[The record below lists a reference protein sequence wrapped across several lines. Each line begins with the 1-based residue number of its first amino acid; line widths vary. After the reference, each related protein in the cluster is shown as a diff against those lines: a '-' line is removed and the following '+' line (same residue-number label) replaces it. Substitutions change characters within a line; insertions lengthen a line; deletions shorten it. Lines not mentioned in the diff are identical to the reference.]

1 MNARADMPDP
11 SVTLR
16 DFLRTHEDVLTRFAG
31 DHDPPADF
39 FQTHSGVYQDR
50 FVTMWPLI
58 ENVDLFDEATRLA
71 SRELL
76 NICAAEGAQVV
87 VGSTMTVRHLFEG
100 MRPRV
105 AEGLRL
111 EYLGNYPLLPLQA
124 EHLASLKGRRAV
136 IFTDVVSSGRL
147 IEDTLSFLQSHNVT
161 VVAIVALIRLVHDLT
176 GRRIVKE
183 STGEL
188 VFKAEPSSLPFR
200 AYLEVD
206 VAARGLNGIE
216 TETAIQMDPTT
227 LLPQAQTELRSDPLS
242 APQLDLEKE
251 AVAISQH
258 EEMRLGYYRTGND
271 RFTTYLNIDSIVHRN
286 IELIRT
292 VIRDRVTKAAA
303 QGLPEPVLVSTPSK
317 ENRDLLMAVLGKGAK
332 QEFDLKYV
340 LFSRIDEFEGS
351 SAYFLLSKHESVRGH
366 PAIVLL
372 SSIQST
378 ETVRWLSAI
387 LSLNGCPSVTI
398 LCVVNRTSPASASFL
413 ARVLRL
419 RASPA
424 DPLIE
429 PVAGKQLFD
438 SHFEL
443 ISILRLWDLSTPDLA
458 TMEALAHAQFRRFWN
473 RCGSKVLASLSRSD
487 LRYFEPRDV
496 YELAPRRETSASR
509 PLDAEGLTED
519 VRVCLAARSSLMDRD
534 PGPLIDLINNLDLG
548 KNSLFA
554 VYRHLLADPATLGAA
569 PFRRRLAEAFAQAL
583 RVVDSRIRGAL
594 AQSPDLTEG
603 GVREEILAAID
614 KERNL
619 LVGAALFSQF
629 IIGSERQDDS
639 SERASN
645 PVIERV
651 RALLDEFESDPLGLA
666 TLGRLSDIAWG
677 YALTFA
683 THMLEPVFQTETED
697 GRLVDALEHIRENVS
712 RAARGEEVFDPNIK
726 LVRRLAPVGRIEQQD
741 QSVIMS
747 LIAALSGMIDALTF
761 EERVTT
767 GECLA
772 AVRREIFWPKPRH
785 SFCFFTLKRAPQK
798 LEQLVNECIGDRSE
812 VDFRR
817 SGKELEFLTELNG
830 LVYAASR
837 LSRLSWQAK
846 RVIRECY
853 ETDPWTRYL
862 VGQGSDD
869 LDGDV
874 AALTEISQ
882 LIRSRNAVIRS
893 EVEEIGD
900 ICERILQHIWGNI
913 KIANG
918 SDTSRTA
925 APPASEF
932 FEFIAS
938 FECNLGALLAEALD
952 AGCGRI
958 AEQTGVA
965 RDRFTVELSWPED
978 PELAQIY
985 ALCDPSLLL
994 MALENFVSNFKY
1006 SNAFRHVHDPATS
1019 TPVIGRIA
1027 VSFDSDLESPSIVFH
1042 SQGAPRS
1049 GRSARMTTIEDHQRR
1064 LRHFDCQIIE
1074 EQSEDEFMIRIEP
1087 RGIDEPR
1094 GKFE

>member
-1 MNARADMPDP
+1 MSALADEPEW
-11 SVTLR
+11 SATLGS
-16 DFLRTHEDVLTRFAG
+16 FLRANQDALTRFAG

-76 NICAAEGAQVV
+76 RICADEGAQVV

-111 EYLGNYPLLPLQA
+111 EYLGNYPLLPLRA

-147 IEDTLSFLQSHNVT
+147 IEDTLSFLHSHNVT

-176 GRRIVKE
+176 GRRIAGD
-183 STGEL
+183 SGGRL
-188 VFKAEPSSLPFR
+188 VFHAGPLSLPFR
-200 AYLEVD
+200 AYLDVD
-206 VAARGLNGIE
+206 VAARGLDGIG
-216 TETAIQMDPTT
+216 TESAIQMDPTT

-242 APQLDLEKE
+242 AAKIALEDE
-251 AVAISQH
+251 AIPISRQ
-258 EEMRLGYYRTGND
+258 EELRLGYYRTGND
-271 RFTTYLNIDSIVHRN
+271 RFTAYLNIDSIVQRN
-286 IELIRT
+286 IELIRD
-292 VIRDRVTKAAA
+292 VIRDRIAKAAA
-303 QGLPEPVLVSTPSK
+303 AGLPEPVLVSTPSK
-317 ENRDLLMAVLGKGAK
+317 ENRDLLMAVLGKGPK
-332 QEFDLKYV
+332 REFDLKYV
-340 LFSRIDEFEGS
+340 LFSKIDEFEGS
-351 SAYFLLSKHESVRGH
+351 SAYFLLSKHESVRSH

-419 RASPA
+419 RASPVDTPIA
-424 DPLIE
+424 LAAAE
-429 PVAGKQLFD
+429 QEFD

-458 TMEALAHAQFRRFWN
+458 TMEALAHAQFRRFWD

-496 YELAPRRETSASR
+496 YELAPVRKTSVSR
-509 PLDAEGLTED
+509 TLGGDGLTED
-519 VRVCLAARSSLMDRD
+519 VRVCLAASKGLMDRD
-534 PGPLIDLINNLDLG
+534 AGPLIDLINRFDLG

-554 VYRHLLADPATLGAA
+554 IYRYLLADPATLGAA
-569 PFRRRLAEAFAQAL
+569 PMRRRLSEGFAQAL

-594 AQSPDLTEG
+594 AQSPDLSDSD
-603 GVREEILAAID
+603 VREEILAAID

-619 LVGAALFSQF
+619 LVGVALFSQF
-629 IIGSERQDDS
+629 ITGSERQEDS
-639 SERASN
+639 AGDVSN

-651 RALLDEFESDPLGLA
+651 KALLDEFESDPLGLA

-683 THMLEPVFQTETED
+683 THMLEPVFQTETDE
-697 GRLVDALEHIRENVS
+697 GRLVDALDHIRENVS
-712 RAARGEEVFDPNIK
+712 RAAKGEEVFDANIR
-726 LVRRLAPVGRIEQQD
+726 LVRRLAPAGDIEQQD

-747 LIAALSGMIDALTF
+747 LIAALSGMIDALGS
-761 EERVTT
+761 EERVST

-785 SFCFFTLKRAPQK
+785 SFCFFTLRRAPQK
-798 LEQLVNECIGDRSE
+798 LMQLVDESIGDLSE
-812 VDFRR
+812 VDFRH

-830 LVYAASR
+830 LIYAASR

-853 ETDPWTRYL
+853 ETDGWTRYFI
-862 VGQGSDD
+862 GQDQED
-869 LDGDV
+869 LDAHVG
-874 AALTEISQ
+874 ALTEISQ

-893 EVEEIGD
+893 EVDEIAT
-900 ICERILQHIWGNI
+900 ICERILLHVWGNT
-913 KIANG
+913 KIENG
-918 SDTSRTA
+918 LEALRNGT
-925 APPASEF
+925 PPASEF
-932 FEFIAS
+932 FQFIAS
-938 FECNLGALLAEALD
+938 FECNLRALLTEALD

-958 AEQTGVA
+958 AEQTGID
-965 RDRFTVELSWPED
+965 RDRFTVELTWPED
-978 PELAQIY
+978 PKLVQIY
-985 ALCDPSLLL
+985 VLCDPSLLL
-994 MALENFVSNFKY
+994 MAFENFVSNFKY
-1006 SNAFRHVHDPATS
+1006 SNSFRQVHGTTRPK
-1019 TPVIGRIA
+1019 PVIGRIV
-1027 VSFDSDLESPSIVFH
+1027 VSYDAELEAPSITF
-1042 SQGAPRS
+1042 RS
-1049 GRSARMTTIEDHQRR
+1049 EGVQRTVGSARMTTIEDHRRR
-1064 LRHFDCQIIE
+1064 LRHFDCEIFE
-1074 EQSEDEFMIRIEP
+1074 EQGDNEFSIRIEP

-1094 GKFE
+1094 GEFE